1 LTKRQVSKRRRIEIP
16 IREGVA
22 QLEDAPVAGLGRP
35 RKLFVDEAD
44 TGAHDALQEPE
55 QSGARV
61 VQYLSL
67 KMQKQLCCG
76 AESADGLKDAACEG
90 AN

>member
-1 LTKRQVSKRRRIEIP
+1 
-16 IREGVA
+16 
-22 QLEDAPVAGLGRP
+22 
-35 RKLFVDEAD
+35 VDEAD